1 MKDYNLEKYT
11 TPMRYYRCHSVVR
24 LSIYETVI
32 QVIETISSLSYDNN
46 NMIQEFNVDWTPK
59 PQVR

>member
-1 MKDYNLEKYT
+1 MQ
-11 TPMRYYRCHSVVR
+11 

-32 QVIETISSLSYDNN
+32 QVIESIFRLSCDNN
-46 NMIQEFNVDWTPK
+46 NMIQEFYNVDWTPK